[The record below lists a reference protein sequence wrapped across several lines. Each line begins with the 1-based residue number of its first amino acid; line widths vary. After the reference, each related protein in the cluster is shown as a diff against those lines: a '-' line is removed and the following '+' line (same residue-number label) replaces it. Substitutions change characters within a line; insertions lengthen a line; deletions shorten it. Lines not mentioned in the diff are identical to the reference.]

1 MSEKV
6 VPTVEITRQMG
17 ALEFYKLP
25 RTWKR
30 GLEIQLTHP
39 GESQPFHR
47 ESFPADVDH
56 VVINGLDPEREVDVK
71 IQASNLLRRMKHGV
85 QNCRI
90 QPKPRPF
97 RIIISGSGR
106 CGTTTLAEYLDGMTF
121 TDGEKVVAR
130 HETLNE
136 FLLPCVLDRQDEC
149 ISRMVGGMPHNIE
162 SAPYFAHVPELM
174 TAEKVVLLVRDGRRV
189 CQSGINRRWYETDL
203 IWDLIKPDYDG
214 TIFEKIC
221 YFWRYCNEQ
230 VEKISTHFVRLED
243 LSESEEAR
251 QKLLDDLGLIPSG
264 QVFPH
269 SNKGKAPSVFGDW
282 TDEMKETFT
291 AINGEMMDRY
301 YPGWR
306 ETW

>member
-1 MSEKV
+1 MIDNDG
-6 VPTVEITRQMG
+6 PTVEIIRQAG
-17 ALEFYKLP
+17 ALGFYKHP

-30 GLEIQLTHP
+30 NLEIRLTHP
-39 GESQPFHR
+39 GDSEPFHHEPFPR
-47 ESFPADVDH
+47 EVNH
-56 VVINGLDPEREVDVK
+56 VTIDGLDPEKEVDVLVQSGN
-71 IQASNLLRRMKHGV
+71 ILRRMKYGI
-85 QNCRI
+85 QDFRL

-106 CGTTTLAEYLDGMTF
+106 CGTTTLARYLDGMSF
-121 TDGEKVVAR
+121 TDGQRVVSR

-136 FLLPCVLDRQDEC
+136 YLLPCVVERQDEC
-149 ISRMVGGMPHNIE
+149 INNMVNGMAHNVE

-174 TAEKVVLLVRDGRRV
+174 TAEKVILLVRDGRRV
-189 CQSGINRRWYETDL
+189 CQSGINRNWYETGS
-203 IWDLIKPDYDG
+203 IWNQIKPEFEG

-221 YFWRYCNEQ
+221 HFWRYCNEQ
-230 VEKISTHFVRLED
+230 VETISTHFARLED

-251 QKLLDDLGLIPSG
+251 QKLLHELDLVSSG

-291 AINGEMMDRY
+291 EINGEMMDRY